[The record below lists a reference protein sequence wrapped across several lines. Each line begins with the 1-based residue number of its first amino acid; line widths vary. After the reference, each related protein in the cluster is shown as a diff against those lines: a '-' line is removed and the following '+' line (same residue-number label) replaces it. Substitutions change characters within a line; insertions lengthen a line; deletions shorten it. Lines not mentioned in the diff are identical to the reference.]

1 MRGEKMSYDEDDD
14 YDYEYEYFCNQ
25 AKRTGYAIA
34 SMYRSTVSLIENK
47 LTEHIVNNI
56 ARTFYSETA
65 VDCMKTFQ
73 WNVNN
78 ISDDVAQAFV
88 NLRNQLQSTVNSYEY
103 QRNAN
108 RHLTVEYIQYK
119 PITIN
124 ITKVKEK
131 DDNGNRY
138 IRKNL
143 GIDVEDWIHQ
153 CKTEIKS
160 GIRLLADN
168 VPTDLYIWGGQSY
181 AVRYA
186 LNQMAGIIDN
196 IFGFLTYGENSIYH
210 VIEDFERDYRKTG
223 ENVSSDTSRFD

>member
-14 YDYEYEYFCNQ
+14 YDYEYEYFYNQ
-25 AKRTGYAIA
+25 AQRTGYAIA

-56 ARTFYSETA
+56 ARTFYAENA

-108 RHLTVEYIQYK
+108 RHLTVEYIQYR
-119 PITIN
+119 PISIN
-124 ITKVKEK
+124 ISKVK
-131 DDNGNRY
+131 
-138 IRKNL
+138 
-143 GIDVEDWIHQ
+143 WIY
-153 CKTEIKS
+153 
-160 GIRLLADN
+160 L
-168 VPTDLYIWGGQSY
+168 W
-181 AVRYA
+181 
-186 LNQMAGIIDN
+186 IISTA
-196 IFGFLTYGENSIYH
+196 FGLTKLSMFRG
-210 VIEDFERDYRKTG
+210 KMQG
-223 ENVSSDTSRFD
+223 